1 MSNQQLD
8 LNTQTN
14 QNNFP
19 QEENYNINISN
30 YELDML
36 QQKQIIDKLSLE
48 DLMKKIEICLKE
60 NNLSELEN
68 ILKLSEGKIPKS
80 ILSSYI
86 SENIQNINIIRIFLN
101 YGADINSYIHY
112 TNYKIA
118 ENEKINLLMFSI
130 MTENVELFKLVLQ
143 YHPDV
148 LQEDKNKKNSIFYY
162 ISFNEEPNML
172 HELLHLNPAAINT
185 IYYDSENNLTHNL
198 LTFAVLKNKKDLC
211 SILIKDNCNLNYQI
225 PETGDTFLHLIVKND
240 NLEIAKL
247 LYSHPNI
254 DKSLKNKEGKT
265 AKELGEEKKGNIF
278 FQIICKEDS
287 NNSNNNNNG
296 INVQNKN
303 INNLINGEQNIKAN
317 KKGNDIFSK
326 ITANL
331 NEINISENEKNSY
344 DINQN
349 DNYVVPIEFNNV
361 DYNTYLSM
369 GQEMKLCLNIFKE
382 EEILIKEKE
391 ELLKKKEKYKSDLEI
406 LIKEQKDKNK
416 DLNQL
421 ENEINEKGILIN
433 TKKEEINQKKR
444 ELQNIELKTEK
455 YSNFLKKLSEE
466 DPQSL
471 NQDSK
476 IQGENIEININT
488 EENNSENINNE
499 PPQLNEEPI
508 TEEKFKFL
516 KEKFES
522 KSYERNY
529 MVKCLQKDLEDYQ
542 QYIHDEIENRQDKI
556 KDIITQLQSVVNEID
571 KNYKVNLYGSYST
584 GLCLPWS
591 DIDTVITSLNGNY
604 DSNFLTKLNT
614 KLSHEEW
621 VKDQTFLD
629 RATIPIIKLVS
640 TDEFNFHIDISMSSE
655 THFGLKTVT
664 LVKEYLGTYK
674 VLKPIIL
681 ALKTLLKNGGLNDPY
696 KGGLSSYGLILMV
709 VSFIQSEIDNEK
721 YNEDSPTII
730 GETFLNVLGH
740 YGIFF
745 DYNNYVII
753 TYPVNAKNDN
763 IDKDNTYQFIPN
775 THELIIVDPLNKQ
788 NNVAKS
794 TFQFMNIKMGFLI
807 AFMVAKEDC
816 ECGCHYEYL
825 KNKRDIEHGHCILK
839 RIFNS
844 IKSFKDA
851 NKNIY

>member
-14 QNNFP
+14 QNTFP
-19 QEENYNINISN
+19 PEENYNINIPN
-30 YELDML
+30 YDLDML
-36 QQKQIIDKLSLE
+36 QQKQIIDNLSLE

-68 ILKLSEGKIPKS
+68 ILKLSQGKIPKS

-101 YGADINSYIHY
+101 CGAEINSYIHCI
-112 TNYKIA
+112 NYKIA
-118 ENEKINLLMFSI
+118 EKEKINLLMFSI

-148 LQEDKNKKNSIFYY
+148 LQEDENKKNSLFYY

-172 HELLHLNPAAINT
+172 HELLQLNPAAINT
-185 IYYDSENNLTHNL
+185 IYYDSESNLTYNL

-254 DKSLKNKEGKT
+254 DRSLKNKEGKT

-287 NNSNNNNNG
+287 NNNNI
-296 INVQNKN
+296 INAQNKN
-303 INNLINGEQNIKAN
+303 INNLINVEQNIKPN

-326 ITANL
+326 ISANL
-331 NEINISENEKNSY
+331 NEINIINENEKNSY
-344 DINQN
+344 DIIQN

-369 GQEMKLCLNIFKE
+369 GQEMKLCLNLFKE

-391 ELLKKKEKYKSDLEI
+391 ELLKKKEKYKADLEK
-406 LIKEQKDKNK
+406 LIKEQKNKNN

-421 ENEINEKGILIN
+421 DSEINEKGILIN
-433 TKKEEINQKKR
+433 TKKEEINIKKT
-444 ELQNIELKTEK
+444 ELQKIETKTEK
-455 YSNFLKKLSEE
+455 YSNFLKKLVEE
-466 DPQSL
+466 NPQSL

-476 IQGENIEININT
+476 INEEKIEININT
-488 EENNSENINNE
+488 EENNSDNINNE
-499 PPQLNEEPI
+499 QPQLNNEPI

-571 KNYKVNLYGSYST
+571 KNYTVNLYGSYST

-591 DIDTVITSLNGNY
+591 DIDTVITSSTGNY
-604 DSNFLTKLNT
+604 DSNFLTKLYS
-614 KLSHEEW
+614 KLTHEEW
-621 VKDQTFLD
+621 VKDHTFLD

-709 VSFIQSEIDNEK
+709 VSFIQM
-721 YNEDSPTII
+721 
-730 GETFLNVLGH
+730 
-740 YGIFF
+740 
-745 DYNNYVII
+745 
-753 TYPVNAKNDN
+753 
-763 IDKDNTYQFIPN
+763 
-775 THELIIVDPLNKQ
+775 
-788 NNVAKS
+788 KS
-794 TFQFMNIKMGFLI
+794 IM
-807 AFMVAKEDC
+807 
-816 ECGCHYEYL
+816 
-825 KNKRDIEHGHCILK
+825 
-839 RIFNS
+839 
-844 IKSFKDA
+844 
-851 NKNIY
+851 KNIMKILQLLLAKHF